1 MALEKSGIKRP
12 RFGLIWE
19 EKTKNRR
26 ERRESKRREEK
37 KKKKRRSRGMEL

>member
-12 RFGLIWE
+12 RLVSFGG
-19 EKTKNRR
+19 KTKNRR

-37 KKKKRRSRGMEL
+37 KKKKRRSRGKEL

>member
-12 RFGLIWE
+12 RLVSFGRK
-19 EKTKNRR
+19 KTKNRR

-37 KKKKRRSRGMEL
+37 KKKKRRPRGMEL

>member
-1 MALEKSGIKRP
+1 MALKNLELKDQDWSHLG
-12 RFGLIWE
+12 G
-19 EKTKNRR
+19 KTKNRR